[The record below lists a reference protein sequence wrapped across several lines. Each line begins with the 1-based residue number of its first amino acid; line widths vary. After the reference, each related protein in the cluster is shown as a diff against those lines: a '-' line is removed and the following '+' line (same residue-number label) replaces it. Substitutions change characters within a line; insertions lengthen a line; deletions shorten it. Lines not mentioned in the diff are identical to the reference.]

1 MQIATKI
8 FPLILSA
15 VFYATASHATT
26 NTIDSQTYSEPIATT
41 LQPLAEF
48 YPQPSNRTQIG
59 YGAWSELLG
68 DIILFMGPSTRIPH
82 KAPARETGTRL
93 LRTHVS
99 PFRLEGN
106 KVLYPHMKSNI
117 KTAIRDY
124 VSELESIGNRITIST
139 MPRNE
144 QLAYWI
150 NLHNAVVIREVM
162 DHYPGPK
169 RRPENIRPIPDSDA
183 TLHAAKLITVNGVSL
198 SLQDIRERIVYPNW
212 KNPDVAMAFYLGDS
226 SSPSLSNEAYNA
238 TLLGQ
243 QLKKNAEEYANSLR
257 GMDNGKVS
265 RIYHDISPWYFPN
278 FSDDLETYFQK
289 RMRAGV
295 FDEYVKAG
303 YRGVNR
309 YDNVVNDITAGFG
322 ERGRQRISA
331 SSDVDAFRLGRDV
344 TTFLDDRIAKIEK
357 LRKQPWFKPGTVT
370 IVDIETEDGS
380 EVE

>member
-1 MQIATKI
+1 MQITIKI
-8 FPLILSA
+8 TPLILSA
-15 VFYATASHATT
+15 VFCATALHANA
-26 NTIDSQTYSEPIATT
+26 NTVDSQSYSQPISTK

-48 YPQPSNRTQIG
+48 YPQPSNRSQIG

-68 DIILFMGPSTRIPH
+68 DIILFMGPSTRTPYR
-82 KAPARETGTRL
+82 APIRETGTRL
-93 LRTHVS
+93 NRTHAS

-106 KVLYPHMKSNI
+106 KVLYPHMRSNV

-124 VSELESIGNRITIST
+124 VSELESISNRTTISA

-169 RRPENIRPIPDSDA
+169 RRPENIKPIPDSDA
-183 TLHAAKLITVNGVSL
+183 TLHVAKLITINGVSL

-238 TLLGQ
+238 NQLSQ
-243 QLKKNAEEYANSLR
+243 QLKNNAELYANSLR
-257 GMDNGKVS
+257 GMDKGKVS
-265 RIYHDISPWYFPN
+265 RIYHDIAPWYFPN
-278 FSDDLETYFQK
+278 FSADLETYFQK
-289 RMRAGV
+289 RMRTEV

-322 ERGRQRISA
+322 ERGRQRLA
-331 SSDVDAFRLGRDV
+331 VSSDPNALTLGRDV
-344 TTFLDDRIAKIEK
+344 AAFLNDRAEKIET
-357 LRKQPWFKPGTVT
+357 LRKKPWFKRGTVT
-370 IVDIETEDGS
+370 IIDIETEDGR